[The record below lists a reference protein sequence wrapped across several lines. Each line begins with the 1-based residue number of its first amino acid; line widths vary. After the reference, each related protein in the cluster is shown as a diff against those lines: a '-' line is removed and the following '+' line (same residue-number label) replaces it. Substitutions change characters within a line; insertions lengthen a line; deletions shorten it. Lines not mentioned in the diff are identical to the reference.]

1 MVNPFFLFVRGG
13 RLSDLDPMNFSSA
26 LTYKKLAVN
35 PLSKLAVGDSFI
47 DAASAEGV
55 SVVLYVV
62 TNIQPDGMYN
72 VFGLTTAANSPGWLP
87 YTLGPS
93 HEVVKVVGI
102 DATLELEVA

>member
-1 MVNPFFLFVRGG
+1 
-13 RLSDLDPMNFSSA
+13 MNFSSS
-26 LTYKKLAVN
+26 LKYKKLSVS
-35 PLSKLAVGDSFI
+35 PLNLLAVGDSFI
-47 DAASAEGV
+47 DSASSEGV

-93 HEVVKVVGI
+93 HEVIKVVSI
-102 DATLELEVA
+102 DATLELEVV